1 MMRRAEQRSDA
12 PGWRLAAAALFI
24 ALLLPAASASAE
36 QGIEVREAATRLQ
49 GGIWYLDAEI
59 EYRLN
64 EAALEALDSGI
75 VLDIELTIRLTHRRR
90 IIWDPV
96 FAELKQRYELQFH
109 ALTERYILRNLNS
122 GEQSTFGSL
131 AAALDALGAVRAL
144 PIIDDAL
151 LSRGPRHFVAIR
163 AVVDIKKL
171 SGPLA
176 LIRFLWNDWR
186 IASDWVQWRLDR

>member
-1 MMRRAEQRSDA
+1 MRRAEQRSDA
-12 PGWRLAAAALFI
+12 PGWQLAAAALLV
-24 ALLLPAASASAE
+24 ALWLPAAGASADE
-36 QGIEVREAATRLQ
+36 GIEVHDAGTRLQ

-59 EYRLN
+59 EYRLSD
-64 EAALEALDSGI
+64 AALEALDSGI
-75 VLDIELTIRLTHRRR
+75 VLDIELTIRLTQRRR

-122 GEQSTFGSL
+122 GEHSTFGTL
-131 AAALDALGAVRAL
+131 PAALDALGAVRAL

-151 LSRGPRHFVAIR
+151 LSRGSRHFVAIR

-171 SGPLA
+171 GGPLA